1 MKVTVS
7 GASDDLVEV
16 DGDLSEEFGGD
27 EVTLVFGDGTHPLVR
42 YAEDGCWRV
51 SLVKQGTATYRH
63 VFTATDSDSDNYSDR
78 AELEGDLI
86 SVDMV
91 RDHREIVRMLGSAN
105 WRAISDDNAQAL
117 YALAK
122 KAGAL

>member
-27 EVTLVFGDGTHPLVR
+27 EVTLVFGDGTHLLVR